1 MFDFVKFIFANNGCI
16 FSSFVTFDKYLLSVY
31 GM

>member
-16 FSSFVTFDKYLLSVY
+16 FSSFVTFGKHLLLSAA
-31 GM
+31 